1 MFPRWTRA
9 AACAGVVLVV
19 LAATAVGA
27 LSAQRRRS
35 GAIAIAGDRDFDG
48 GFQFCRVAFRQ
59 SPDGDGGGWSV
70 DYPQAD
76 RNVTVR
82 LSELTKTVV
91 RLVSGEPQHLVLRLT
106 DDALFRCP
114 FVMMTEV
121 GAASI
126 EQQEAERLREYLLK
140 GGFLWAD
147 DFWGSYAWNIWE
159 REIRKVLPAGEYPIV
174 DLPFDHPIYRTQFI
188 LKAGVPQISSIN
200 FWLGTGHASERGA
213 DSAQPHG
220 RAIVDAHGR
229 VLVFMSHN
237 TDIGDSWEREGED
250 PNYFRLY
257 SVNGYGLG
265 VDVLL
270 YAMTH

>member
-1 MFPRWTRA
+1 MPRLAGRRA
-9 AACAGVVLVV
+9 AVV
-19 LAATAVGA
+19 AGA
-27 LSAQRRRS
+27 LLLITAASLTLTAQRRRG
-35 GAIAIAGDRDFDG
+35 GAITIAQEADFDG

-82 LSELTKTVV
+82 LSELTRAAV
-91 RLVSGEPQHLVLRLT
+91 RLQQGEPNHLVTRLT

-121 GAASI
+121 GTVYFDNA
-126 EQQEAERLREYLLK
+126 EAERLRAYLLK

-147 DFWGSYAWNIWE
+147 DFWGDYAWDIWQ
-159 REIRKVLPAGEYPIV
+159 REIRKVLPAAEYPIV
-174 DLPFDHPIYRTQFI
+174 DLPLDHPIYRTQFV
-188 LKAGVPQISSIN
+188 LKTGVPQISSIN
-200 FWLGTGHASERGA
+200 FWLGAGHTSERGA
-213 DSAQPHG
+213 ASAQPHG
-220 RAIVDAHGR
+220 RAILDAHGR

-250 PNYFRLY
+250 PDYFRLY

-265 VDVLL
+265 IDVLL

>member
-1 MFPRWTRA
+1 MCPRWTRA
-9 AACAGVVLVV
+9 AACVGVVLAISTV
-19 LAATAVGA
+19 AS

-48 GFQFCRVAFRQ
+48 CFQFCRVAFGQ

-82 LSELTKTVV
+82 LSELTKTAV
-91 RLVSGEPQHLVLRLT
+91 RLVNGEPQHLVLRLT
-106 DDALFRCP
+106 DDTLFQCP

-121 GAASI
+121 GAAYI

-147 DFWGSYAWNIWE
+147 DFWGPYAWDIWE
-159 REIRKVLPAGEYPIV
+159 REIRKVLPASEYPIV
-174 DLPFDHPIYRTQFI
+174 DLPLDHPIYRTQFI

-200 FWLGTGHASERGA
+200 FWLGTGHSSERGA

-237 TDIGDSWEREGED
+237 TDIGDSWEREAED

-265 VDVLL
+265 IDVLL